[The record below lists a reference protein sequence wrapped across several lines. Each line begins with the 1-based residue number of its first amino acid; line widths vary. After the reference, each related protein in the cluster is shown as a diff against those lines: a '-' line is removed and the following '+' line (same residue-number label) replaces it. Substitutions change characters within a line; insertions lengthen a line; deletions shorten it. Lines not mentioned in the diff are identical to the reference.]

1 MGRIANLYPTS
12 KKCTEE
18 KKTHQ
23 NSNRVDR
30 GTDIDP
36 DDPDTDVFVSD
47 AINDEDSCHLDTINE
62 DMEICDVIKI
72 MQNATAS
79 RKLH

>member
-1 MGRIANLYPTS
+1 MHKGI
-12 KKCTEE
+12 EE

-23 NSNRVDR
+23 NSNKVDR

-62 DMEICDVIKI
+62 YMEICDVIKI
-72 MQNATAS
+72 IQTAS
-79 RKLH
+79 SPSKTSLDD